1 MYGVNGSSDAIS
13 RDMNSLLHSSTFK
26 HPADGEFAKI
36 KQLISLDPYPDYD
49 QQSQNQNQQ
58 DENQTSLLRYR
69 SSPSSFFSN
78 LLNENGDEEF
88 PDPVTA
94 AASNHEPEE
103 RFLKRHHQQQKKS
116 EYDSRGFLDFLEY
129 ASPSS
134 SPMKQERREAPIQN
148 QDLPPPSTAVM
159 HGCSSRRVPNL
170 PPSNNTSSYDYR
182 NQSNLDCASSF
193 RATDSASS
201 NIIRQNSTPAGFL
214 SSLTVENGFTS
225 VKDARKG
232 SSSSTSNNHISFSLG
247 PSSSSRFLPQIAE
260 NENELPDSTFNG
272 LKRSRDGGLKISQN
286 GENGNNAPSL
296 HHHMSLPKTS
306 SEMAAVENFLHFQQE
321 SSVPWKTR
329 AKRGFATHPR
339 SIAERMRRTRI
350 SERIKRLQDLFPDM
364 DKQTNTAD
372 MLDMAVE
379 YIKDLQKELQTL
391 NDARARCKCSSKQL
405 QSGSNV

>member
-1 MYGVNGSSDAIS
+1 MYGVGGSSDAIS

-58 DENQTSLLRYR
+58 EDNQSSLSRYR

-94 AASNHEPEE
+94 ASNHEPEE
-103 RFLKRHHQQQKKS
+103 RFVKSHHQQQKKS
-116 EYDSRGFLDFLEY
+116 EYDEREFLDFLEY

-134 SPMKQERREAPIQN
+134 TAMKQERRESAIQN
-148 QDLPPPSTAVM
+148 KDLPPPSTALM
-159 HGCSSRRVPNL
+159 HGCSSRRVTDL
-170 PPSNNTSSYDYR
+170 SPSNTGSYDYANR
-182 NQSNLDCASSF
+182 SNYDCASSF
-193 RATDSASS
+193 RANSSPSS
-201 NIIRQNSTPAGFL
+201 NLIRQSSTPAGFL
-214 SSLTVENGFTS
+214 SSTAENGFNG
-225 VKDARKG
+225 VKDVRKG
-232 SSSSTSNNHISFSLG
+232 SSSSTSNSHISFSLG

-260 NENELPDSTFNG
+260 NENELNDSTFNA
-272 LKRSRDGGLKISQN
+272 LKRNRDGGLKISQN
-286 GENGNNAPSL
+286 GENGNHTPSL
-296 HHHMSLPKTS
+296 LHHMSLPKTS
-306 SEMAAVENFLHFQQE
+306 SEMAAAENFLHFQQE

-350 SERIKRLQDLFPDM
+350 SERIKRLQELFPDM

-391 NDARARCKCSSKQL
+391 NEARARCKCPSNQL
-405 QSGSNV
+405 ESGSNV

>member
-1 MYGVNGSSDAIS
+1 MYGVNGTSSDAIS

-49 QQSQNQNQQ
+49 QQTQSQNQQ
-58 DENQTSLLRYR
+58 DENQSSLLRYR

-94 AASNHEPEE
+94 ASNHEPEE
-103 RFLKRHHQQQKKS
+103 RFFKQQKKS
-116 EYDSRGFLDFLEY
+116 EYDSREFLDFLDY

-134 SPMKQERREAPIQN
+134 TPMKQERRETSIQN
-148 QDLPPPSTAVM
+148 QDLPHPSSTAVM
-159 HGCSSRRVPNL
+159 HGSTSRRL
-170 PPSNNTSSYDYR
+170 PDSGSYDYT
-182 NQSNLDCASSF
+182 NQSNLDCASTF
-193 RATDSASS
+193 RATDSTSP
-201 NIIRQNSTPAGFL
+201 NLIRQNSTPAGFL
-214 SSLTVENGFTS
+214 SSLNVENGFTG
-225 VKDARKG
+225 VKDVRKG

-260 NENELPDSTFNG
+260 NENELHDSTFNG
-272 LKRSRDGGLKISQN
+272 LKRSRDGGLKISHSQN
-286 GENGNNAPSL
+286 GESGNHTPSL
-296 HHHMSLPKTS
+296 LHHMSLPKTS
-306 SEMAAVENFLHFQQE
+306 SEMAAAAENFLHFQQE

-350 SERIKRLQDLFPDM
+350 SERIKRLQELFPDM

-379 YIKDLQKELQTL
+379 YIKDLQKELQIL

-405 QSGSNV
+405 QSGSTM

>member
-1 MYGVNGSSDAIS
+1 MYGVGGSSDAIS

-36 KQLISLDPYPDYD
+36 KQLISLDPYPDYN

-58 DENQTSLLRYR
+58 GENHSSLSRYR

-78 LLNENGDEEF
+78 LLNENGEEEF

-103 RFLKRHHQQQKKS
+103 RFFKRPHQQQKKS
-116 EYDSRGFLDFLEY
+116 EYDGREFLDFLDY

-134 SPMKQERREAPIQN
+134 TSMKQERREAAIQN

-159 HGCSSRRVPNL
+159 HGCSSRRVPDL
-170 PPSNNTSSYDYR
+170 PPSNNTSSYDYP

-193 RATDSASS
+193 RATDSTSS
-201 NIIRQNSTPAGFL
+201 NLIRQSSTPAGFL
-214 SSLTVENGFTS
+214 SSLTVENGFTG
-225 VKDARKG
+225 VKDVRKG
-232 SSSSTSNNHISFSLG
+232 SSSSTSNSHISFSLG

-260 NENELPDSTFNG
+260 NENELNDSTFNG
-272 LKRSRDGGLKISQN
+272 LKRSRDGGLKVSQN
-286 GENGNNAPSL
+286 GENGNHTPSL
-296 HHHMSLPKTS
+296 LHHMSLPKTS
-306 SEMAAVENFLHFQQE
+306 SEMAAAENFLHFQQE

-350 SERIKRLQDLFPDM
+350 SERIKRLQELFPDM
-364 DKQTNTAD
+364 DKQINTAD

-391 NDARARCKCSSKQL
+391 NEARARCTCSK
-405 QSGSNV
+405 